1 MYLRTPPGLILEI
14 FLVKKSSWWSGTPTL
29 ITPFLRT
36 SEKGHVSKN
45 DQLNLKCY
53 KLRKLDIAFGF
64 FELTMFFFNIMWKEL
79 QRNRAIIANNTP
91 ISMIPVYVETVKK
104 INISFVYINFS
115 KLMLKILRKL
125 AWLGGLYII
134 MTIISKKMFL
144 ITFGEKKFP
153 CVTNITSNVISN
165 TFTVSVSIKSK

>member
-1 MYLRTPPGLILEI
+1 MYLWTPPGLILEI

-29 ITPFLRT
+29 ITSFLRT
-36 SEKGHVSKN
+36 PEKGHLSKY
-45 DQLNLKCY
+45 DQLKLKCY
-53 KLRKLDIAFGF
+53 KLHKLNIVFGF
-64 FELTMFFFNIMWKEL
+64 FELTIFFFNIMWKKL
-79 QRNRAIIANNTP
+79 QRNRAIITRNAPN
-91 ISMIPVYVETVKK
+91 SMIPVYVETVKK